1 MWKTRFLCL
10 TSVLK
15 PVITARRIVA
25 RGKGSSR
32 RRRALGH
39 PRSLKLGARNPI
51 LVPDMRRLSRRT
63 VLRAVLLVVFT
74 LSGAAG
80 LVYEVLWSRRLTH
93 VFGST
98 TLAVSTVLAAFMGG
112 LAAGSYAFG
121 SWADRRPRR
130 ALTAY
135 GLLELGVGA
144 FGLAVPLLLRAV
156 ETIYLALAPAT
167 ERSPFLFFAAQFVL
181 VGAVLAPPC
190 ALMGGTLPL
199 LVRWLMGREEEIGA
213 GVGTL
218 YAANTLGAAVGT
230 AAAAYVLL
238 PYLGVRSGELCAVAV
253 NLAAGAAALAIA
265 RRQREADGAGPEAEA
280 TAEASHDRPTPSA
293 PLLAAVALSGF
304 AAMADEVAWA
314 RVFGLVFGSSVY
326 AFGLML
332 LQFLVGIA
340 IGSAIFTRL
349 GRRDPG
355 RVLGVALVAST
366 AVAGAGLLAVPHLPT
381 GYMR

>member
-10 TSVLK
+10 TSLVK

-25 RGKGSSR
+25 RGNASSR

-112 LAAGSYAFG
+112 LAA
-121 SWADRRPRR
+121 
-130 ALTAY
+130 
-135 GLLELGVGA
+135 
-144 FGLAVPLLLRAV
+144 PLLLRAV

-199 LVRWLMGREEEIGA
+199 LVRWLVGREEEIGA

-218 YAANTLGAAVGT
+218 YAANTLGAAV
-230 AAAAYVLL
+230 
-238 PYLGVRSGELCAVAV
+238 
-253 NLAAGAAALAIA
+253 
-265 RRQREADGAGPEAEA
+265 
-280 TAEASHDRPTPSA
+280 
-293 PLLAAVALSGF
+293 
-304 AAMADEVAWA
+304 
-314 RVFGLVFGSSVY
+314 
-326 AFGLML
+326 
-332 LQFLVGIA
+332 
-340 IGSAIFTRL
+340 
-349 GRRDPG
+349 
-355 RVLGVALVAST
+355 
-366 AVAGAGLLAVPHLPT
+366 
-381 GYMR
+381 